1 MNIYELDR
9 KQIIDIYNTRMVN
22 DFPANELRPLKM
34 ILEPYDK
41 GTYICYAIK
50 EDSDDVL
57 GYAFFVKHKNHY
69 LFDYL
74 AISDNKRGSGIG
86 TLFLQLLKEKLQFSD
101 SVIGEVEDPE
111 CSDKENDKILQTRR
125 LNFYLRN
132 GYIDTGVRVKL
143 FGVDYIVLEMELNK
157 NHSADEISAL
167 YKEHYRNMLP
177 EKLYRTMVYIKLQSI

>member
-1 MNIYELDR
+1 MKKSL
-9 KQIIDIYNTRMVN
+9 Q
-22 DFPANELRPLKM
+22 F
-34 ILEPYDK
+34 
-41 GTYICYAIK
+41 
-50 EDSDDVL
+50 
-57 GYAFFVKHKNHY
+57 
-69 LFDYL
+69 
-74 AISDNKRGSGIG
+74 ISR
-86 TLFLQLLKEKLQFSD
+86 FSD

-111 CSDKENDKILQTRR
+111 CSDNENDKILQTRR